1 MNTLNAGGGA
11 KSASTLLRNE
21 KPIGSRM
28 FYFEDEPHDDG
39 TFVHEAVQSLLS
51 EIVDVAMP
59 CPFKARGL
67 ETIRMQ
73 ITQAYP
79 AFFIGRRVSGHKRGL
94 VVSVR
99 YADISSGA
107 CISDQISTAV
117 RRIEASHSKAQRHAS
132 RAKRAN
138 FIADLID

>member
-1 MNTLNAGGGA
+1 MKTLNAGGGA

-39 TFVHEAVQSLLS
+39 TFVHEAVQSLLG

-79 AFFIGRRVSGHKRGL
+79 AFFIGRRVSGNKRGL

-117 RRIEASHSKAQRHAS
+117 RRIEASHVKEQRHAS
-132 RAKRAN
+132 REKRSN
-138 FIADLID
+138 RIVDLID

>member
-11 KSASTLLRNE
+11 NSASALLRSE

-39 TFVHEAVQSLLS
+39 TFVHEAVQSLLG
-51 EIVDVAMP
+51 EIVNVAMP
-59 CPFKARGL
+59 SPYKARGL
-67 ETIRMQ
+67 ETIHME

-99 YADISSGA
+99 YADISSGN
-107 CISDQISTAV
+107 CISDQISIAV
-117 RRIEASHSKAQRHAS
+117 RRIEVSNSRPQSHET

>member
-1 MNTLNAGGGA
+1 
-11 KSASTLLRNE
+11 
-21 KPIGSRM
+21 M

-39 TFVHEAVQSLLS
+39 TFVHEAVQSLVG
-51 EIVDVAMP
+51 EVVDVAMP
-59 CPFKARGL
+59 SPFKARGM
-67 ETIRMQ
+67 ETVRME

-79 AFFIGRRVSGHKRGL
+79 AFFIGRRVSGL

-99 YADISSGA
+99 YADISSGT

-117 RRIEASHSKAQRHAS
+117 RRTEASHSRAAGHTG
-132 RAKRAN
+132 RAKRTN

>member
-1 MNTLNAGGGA
+1 
-11 KSASTLLRNE
+11 
-21 KPIGSRM
+21 M

-39 TFVHEAVQSLLS
+39 TFVHEAVQSLLG
-51 EIVDVAMP
+51 EVVDVAMP
-59 CPFKARGL
+59 SPFKARGL

-99 YADISSGA
+99 YADISSRS
-107 CISDQISTAV
+107 CITDQISTAV
-117 RRIEASHSKAQRHAS
+117 RRIEASHSEAQSHAG
-132 RAKRAN
+132 RAKRAS